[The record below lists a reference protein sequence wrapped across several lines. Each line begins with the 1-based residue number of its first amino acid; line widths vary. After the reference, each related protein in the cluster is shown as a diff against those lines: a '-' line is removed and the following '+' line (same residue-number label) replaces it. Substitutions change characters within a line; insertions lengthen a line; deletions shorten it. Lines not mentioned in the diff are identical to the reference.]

1 MFISGSYPQPQKI
14 LIIDD
19 STQNIIFLQSTLSDL
34 ASIHFAT
41 SGAEG
46 LNLCDELKPDLIL
59 LDISMPEMDGW
70 EVCTRLKSNSAT
82 ANIPVIFI
90 TGNEQSE
97 TEKLALEHGAVD
109 FIHKPFDPQICHLRV
124 KNHLILKQ
132 QAKELLSAKQEITQL
147 VESVP
152 VLITYWCQD
161 WNLQFCNDT
170 SGKWFGQLIQDLTN
184 QHVSDALPEEIHQV
198 LLSNSRASSSLPMEF
213 STTVNNGIHDSHF
226 RVFQSRR
233 IEDGELIGFLV
244 TFVDITEAKR
254 AKQALHSEK
263 ERLRVTLQSI
273 GDAVIATDTQGYI
286 TFMNPVAER
295 MTGWRFRDSTPH
307 KIEQVMILRDMD
319 SKKPLLNPLY
329 LALKEQRT
337 VAMTL
342 NSELLSHSNMTYA
355 VEDSAAPIRDQH
367 GEIIGAIMVFHD
379 VSEAMALSLK
389 MSHIANHDQLTD
401 LPNRILF
408 QDRLT
413 VAIQN
418 AKRQKHKV
426 ATLLLD
432 IDNFKYLNDSVGHQ
446 LGDLLICQM
455 AKRIQKL
462 LPCEYT
468 LARLGGDEFI
478 ILMNE
483 IQSDEA
489 ALSLASEL
497 VTAMHQP
504 YSLDDKPYNVSVSV
518 GVSIY
523 PDDAHDA
530 EELIRHADV
539 AMYSAKKQGRNRFCF
554 FSGEIEQSLLQRHEL
569 ELKLR
574 NAIEKNQLVVV
585 YQPKFDLITKQIVG
599 AEALVRM
606 VDEDNQLISPTEFIP
621 IAEDS
626 GLIVSLGNQVLLKA
640 CTEAAKWLQQGSPI
654 PVSVNVSASQF
665 SDPDLEHIIIN
676 VLSRT
681 GLPAEYLE
689 LEITE
694 TALMG
699 NIDDTQSKL
708 GSLKNLGLRISI
720 DDFGTGYSSL
730 SYLKTFNVD
739 IMKIDMSFVMDML
752 NNTHDYEIVKTIII
766 LGQSLTLKLI
776 AEGVET
782 EEQAEALIALGCH
795 VGQGYLFSQP
805 LVRNDFIELLN
816 SPTGMTTEASS

>member
-782 EEQAEALIALGCH
+782 EAQAEALIALGCH